1 MARNPYKGKI
11 DLMGITTVVHR
22 GESIEGVYEQTEG
35 REGGEHKRQRTKKTD
50 GQAEGWM
57 SEREGDNRTS
67 GQEGVNNWTTTIY
80 AWPQVR
86 A

>member
-22 GESIEGVYEQTEG
+22 GESIEGVYEQQEG

-50 GQAEGWM
+50 GQAEG
-57 SEREGDNRTS
+57 
-67 GQEGVNNWTTTIY
+67 
-80 AWPQVR
+80 
-86 A
+86 